1 MVTKLLVLA
10 FAADVGVIVDFELDV
25 EEEFEDVEELEE
37 MGRKDIIKTIRS
49 YAIVLLIH
57 LIKRQVEKRTTRSWD
72 VSIQNAIFEIRD
84 ENKRPCSQSYYL
96 SPEELDEVLEV
107 AYKQAVNK
115 ASLEVS
121 EGIYEAKELE
131 KLANKEEILN
141 QAMELIKDK

>member
-1 MVTKLLVLA
+1 MEEILTLKELLLKGDIPGSLA
-10 FAADVGVIVDFELDV
+10 V
-25 EEEFEDVEELEE
+25 VEELEE
-37 MGRKDIIKTIRS
+37 MGRKDIVKTIRS

-84 ENKRPCSQSYYL
+84 ENKRPRSQSYYL
-96 SPEELDEVLEV
+96 STEELEEVLEV
-107 AYKQAVNK
+107 AYKQAINK
-115 ASLEVS
+115 ASLEVL

>member
-1 MVTKLLVLA
+1 MEEILTLKDLLLKGDIPGSLA
-10 FAADVGVIVDFELDV
+10 I
-25 EEEFEDVEELEE
+25 VEELEE

-72 VSIQNAIFEIRD
+72 VSIRNSIREIQQ
-84 ENKRPCSQSYYL
+84 ENKRRKSGGYYL
-96 SPEELDEVLEV
+96 DHQELMETLEE
-107 AYKQAVNK
+107 AYLNAIDQ

-131 KLANKEEILN
+131 KLANPLLKNGYGQYLQRILKE
-141 QAMELIKDK
+141 DF

>member
-1 MVTKLLVLA
+1 MEEILTLKELLLKGDIPGSLA
-10 FAADVGVIVDFELDV
+10 I
-25 EEEFEDVEELEE
+25 VEELEE

>member
-1 MVTKLLVLA
+1 MEEILTLKELLLKGDIPGSLA
-10 FAADVGVIVDFELDV
+10 I
-25 EEEFEDVEELEE
+25 VEELEE

-49 YAIVLLIH
+49 YAIFLLIH

-84 ENKRPCSQSYYL
+84 ENKRPRSQSYYL
-96 SPEELDEVLEV
+96 SSEELEEVLEV
-107 AYKQAVNK
+107 AYKQAINK